1 MNTTSPSEPPDR
13 LLVPNLFVVNQR
25 ALLPSSVVVYGLASL
40 IAVIVASNDG
50 SRFDGVLARIW
61 KFHFLHHPDFAQ

>member
-50 SRFDGVLARIW
+50 SRFEGVLARIR
-61 KFHFLHHPDFAQ
+61 KFHFLHHPGFAQ